1 MSTTDS
7 PSTAPGGDPQDRSP
21 GAAIAQHS
29 ASADPDHAP
38 SAAAAALATGPGKR
52 VPSKRRRDAFTG
64 WAFMAPFAVLF
75 AVVFLVP
82 IIVSIR
88 EAFFGQVPTGG
99 GLYGGGET
107 VEMFVGFANFA
118 TAIQNGAFWLGM
130 GRVVLYAAFQ
140 IPVMII
146 GALALA
152 LLLDSFIV
160 RRPGGFRL
168 SFFLPYAIPG
178 VIAAMMWLYLYTPEV
193 SPFLPFL
200 PEGTDF
206 MSPSTVLASM
216 ANMTTWTYTGYNML
230 IFLAA
235 LQAIPRELY
244 EAARIDGASGLQVAL
259 RIKVPLVRG
268 AALLAV
274 LLSII
279 GTIQLFNEPVIMAGA
294 NSWMGKDFT
303 PMMLTYNTMM
313 GEISPS
319 GAGPASAL
327 SLLMA
332 LIAGAL
338 AVVYSFLQR
347 GKGN

>member
-1 MSTTDS
+1 
-7 PSTAPGGDPQDRSP
+7 
-21 GAAIAQHS
+21 
-29 ASADPDHAP
+29 
-38 SAAAAALATGPGKR
+38 
-52 VPSKRRRDAFTG
+52 
-64 WAFMAPFAVLF
+64 MAPFAVLF
-75 AVVFLVP
+75 VLVFLVP

-88 EAFFGQVPTGG
+88 SSFFAQVPSGD
-99 GLYGGGET
+99 GLYGGGELVDT
-107 VEMFVGFANFA
+107 FVGLENFVTAA
-118 TAIQNGAFWLGM
+118 TNGAFWTSM
-130 GRVVLYAAFQ
+130 GRVVLYAALQ
-140 IPVMII
+140 IPVMIFV
-146 GALALA
+146 ALGLA

-160 RRPGGFRL
+160 RRPTLFRL
-168 SFFLPYAIPG
+168 SFFLPYAVPG
-178 VIAAMMWLYLYTPEV
+178 IIAAMMWLYLYTPEV

-206 MSPSTVLASM
+206 MAPGTILFSM

-230 IFLAA
+230 IFLSA
-235 LQAIPRELY
+235 LQAVPRDLY
-244 EAARIDGASGLQVAL
+244 EAARLDGASGFQISM

-279 GTIQLFNEPVIMAGA
+279 GTIQLFNEPVVLQAA

-319 GAGPASAL
+319 GSGPASAY

-332 LIAGAL
+332 LIAGVLAIVYAL
-338 AVVYSFLQR
+338 LQR
-347 GKGN
+347 RKGDA

>member
-1 MSTTDS
+1 MVTVTE
-7 PSTAPGGDPQDRSP
+7 TRGAAPEAPPRSP
-21 GAAIAQHS
+21 T
-29 ASADPDHAP
+29 DPA
-38 SAAAAALATGPGKR
+38 
-52 VPSKRRRDAFTG
+52 RRRRFGTRREGLTG
-64 WAFMAPFAVLF
+64 WLFMTPFAVLF
-75 AVVFLVP
+75 VLVFLVP

-88 EAFFGQVPTGG
+88 SSFFAQVPAGD
-99 GLYGGGET
+99 GLYGGGELVDT
-107 VEMFVGFANFA
+107 FVGLENFITAA
-118 TAIQNGAFWLGM
+118 TNGAFWTGM
-130 GRVVLYAAFQ
+130 GRVVLYSALQ
-140 IPVMII
+140 IPVMILV
-146 GALALA
+146 ALGLA

-160 RRPGGFRL
+160 RRPTLFRL
-168 SFFLPYAIPG
+168 SFFLPYAVPG
-178 VIAAMMWLYLYTPEV
+178 IIAAMMWLYLYTPEV

-206 MSPSTVLASM
+206 MAPGTILFSM

-230 IFLAA
+230 IFLSA
-235 LQAIPRELY
+235 LQAVPRDLY
-244 EAARIDGASGLQVAL
+244 EAARLDGASGFQISM

-279 GTIQLFNEPVIMAGA
+279 GTIQLFNEPVVLQAA

-319 GAGPASAL
+319 GSGPASAY

-332 LIAGAL
+332 LIAGVLAIVYAL
-338 AVVYSFLQR
+338 LQR
-347 GKGN
+347 RKGDA